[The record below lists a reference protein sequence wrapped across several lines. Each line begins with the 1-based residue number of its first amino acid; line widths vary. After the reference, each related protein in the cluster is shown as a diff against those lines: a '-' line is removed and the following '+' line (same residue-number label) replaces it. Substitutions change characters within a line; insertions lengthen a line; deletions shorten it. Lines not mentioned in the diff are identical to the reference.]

1 MPSFSRV
8 ELEEASNVVRRL
20 VPATPQY
27 CWPQLSQR
35 LGCEVWVKHENHT
48 PVGAFKI
55 RGGVF
60 YLSEMKR
67 ANHKLRG
74 FVAATRG
81 NHGQSLAFA
90 ANQFAL
96 KAVIVVPHGN
106 SKEKNSA
113 MRALG
118 AELIVH
124 GTDFQEALEF
134 AARLAEEQEL
144 LATPSFDPLLVQGVA
159 SYALELFG
167 GMPEPDVVYV
177 PIGMGSGICGVMAAR
192 DALNMKTALV
202 GVVSKGAPAF
212 ALSFHQHRLIS
223 HTVTTQICDG
233 LACRT
238 PDMRAVDWIRNG
250 VDRIVEVDDNEVE
263 AAMRIYF
270 SDTHNVSEGAG
281 AAALAAAV
289 QEQELIK
296 GKRIALVLSGG
307 NVDRDVFARVL
318 NGKVTNC

>member
-1 MPSFSRV
+1 
-8 ELEEASNVVRRL
+8 
-20 VPATPQY
+20 
-27 CWPQLSQR
+27 

-48 PVGAFKI
+48 AVGAFKI
-55 RGGVF
+55 RGGIF

-67 ANHKLRG
+67 ANDKLKG
-74 FVAATRG
+74 LVAATRG

-90 ANQFAL
+90 AKLYDL
-96 KAVIVVPHGN
+96 KAVIVVPHRN

-124 GTDFQEALEF
+124 GNDFQEALEH
-134 AARLAEEQEL
+134 AAQLAEEQEL
-144 LATPSFDPLLVQGVA
+144 LPVPSFDPLLVQGVA
-159 SYALELFG
+159 SYALELFN

-192 DALNMKTALV
+192 DALKMKTAVV

-212 ALSFHQHRLIS
+212 VLSYRARHLIS

-238 PDMRAVDWIRNG
+238 PDARAVDWIRNG
-250 VDRIVEVDDNEVE
+250 VDRIVEVDDSEVE
-263 AAMRIYF
+263 AAMRIHF

-281 AAALAAAV
+281 AAALAGAM
-289 QEQELIK
+289 QERGMLK

-307 NVDRDVFARVL
+307 NVDRDIFARIL
-318 NGKVTNC
+318 NADGRMPTTRVPA